1 MEGFA
6 KSFGI
11 TSGVLIA
18 IVIVVAVA
26 LFVCVAALCFV
37 CMGPAVLL
45 NAFPTPVP

>member
-18 IVIVVAVA
+18 IVIVSVIA
-26 LFVCVAALCFV
+26 LFVCAMAVCFI

-45 NAFPTPVP
+45 NAFPTPTP

>member
-18 IVIVVAVA
+18 IVIVSVIA
-26 LFVCVAALCFV
+26 LLACAALACFV